1 MKLSNFFKNLFGD
14 GDPFADFKRE
24 YKPIPLKK
32 KGDIEYEV
40 QWQTT
45 NLEKEGHKVLHVAQ
59 NRYGETVMVYRLFYS
74 DGMDDED
81 ITLKVKVI
89 SKKGVKVPD
98 SNVFLIVD
106 HENKHMR
113 IADIQIEGDRVNRGY
128 GSIVMEEV
136 LMLARHFEIKYITG
150 WISGVDWDHIDRS
163 EHFYKKFG
171 FHCDLNHEIKRGTIT
186 WINEEL
192 GATPEELRKIGGNFA
207 NLVNNIGLDSL
218 KCGRRCGNESLGK
231 Y

>member
-1 MKLSNFFKNLFGD
+1 
-14 GDPFADFKRE
+14 
-24 YKPIPLKK
+24 
-32 KGDIEYEV
+32 
-40 QWQTT
+40 
-45 NLEKEGHKVLHVAQ
+45 
-59 NRYGETVMVYRLFYS
+59 RYGETVMVYRLFYS

-136 LMLARHFEIKYITG
+136 LMLAR
-150 WISGVDWDHIDRS
+150 
-163 EHFYKKFG
+163 
-171 FHCDLNHEIKRGTIT
+171 
-186 WINEEL
+186 
-192 GATPEELRKIGGNFA
+192 
-207 NLVNNIGLDSL
+207 
-218 KCGRRCGNESLGK
+218 
-231 Y
+231 